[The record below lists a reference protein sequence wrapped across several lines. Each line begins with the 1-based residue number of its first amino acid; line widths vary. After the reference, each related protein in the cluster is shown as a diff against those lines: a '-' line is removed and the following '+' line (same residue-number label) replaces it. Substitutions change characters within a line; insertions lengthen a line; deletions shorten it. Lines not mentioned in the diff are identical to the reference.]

1 MCISLY
7 PELDAEAL
15 LGKRVTGLGASALLF
30 ANNDEVWPEFA
41 GRDLQSLFPGSE
53 FLELAVDG
61 ATIPNVEW
69 QLQRV
74 RDVDARIV
82 TLTIGGNDLLEAFAT
97 SRTDREMRKN
107 VDSIMSDYEKLV
119 ATIRDA
125 TPHATLILTTVY
137 DPTDGTGRLPGIDA
151 VLPVAY
157 LHEFN
162 TLVSS
167 IASRTSSSRV
177 ADVHSRFLSHGIT
190 ASPDARWYWPQSII
204 EPSMRGAS
212 EIRRL
217 WLEPFEL
224 APGT

>member
-7 PELDAEAL
+7 PELDAETL
-15 LGKRVTGLGASALLF
+15 LGKRITGLGASALLF
-30 ANNDEVWPEFA
+30 ANNGEVWPEFT

-53 FLELAVDG
+53 FLELASDG

-69 QLQRV
+69 QLQRA

-97 SRTDREMRKN
+97 SRTNGEMRKN
-107 VDSIMSDYEKLV
+107 VDRILSDYERLV
-119 ATIRDA
+119 AAIRDSAPDA
-125 TPHATLILTTVY
+125 TMILTTVY
-137 DPTDGTGRLPGIDA
+137 DPTDGTGRLPGVDA
-151 VLPVAY
+151 VLPVEY

-162 TLVSS
+162 ALVSS
-167 IASRTSSSRV
+167 IASRMSSSRV
-177 ADVHSRFLSHGIT
+177 ADVHSHFLGHGVT
-190 ASPDARWYWPQSII
+190 ALPDARWYWPQSII

-217 WLEPFEL
+217 WLETL
-224 APGT
+224 